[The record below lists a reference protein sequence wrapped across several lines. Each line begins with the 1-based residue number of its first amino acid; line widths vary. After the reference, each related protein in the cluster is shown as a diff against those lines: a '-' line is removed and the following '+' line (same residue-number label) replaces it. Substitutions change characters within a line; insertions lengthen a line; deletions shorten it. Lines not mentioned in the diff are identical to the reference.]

1 MIASLINLAF
11 ESSDLI
17 WLKRFQIEKMTIVE
31 IWKILIVQMKAS
43 KNLAFIILL
52 ILYFFQ
58 GMPVIMQDEQEIE
71 TNNRHEGAP
80 LLTATQKS
88 PPKFD
93 QSVCWCSCMWQKN

>member
-43 KNLAFIILL
+43 RNLAFIILL
-52 ILYFFQ
+52 ILYFFREC
-58 GMPVIMQDEQEIE
+58 P
-71 TNNRHEGAP
+71 
-80 LLTATQKS
+80 
-88 PPKFD
+88 
-93 QSVCWCSCMWQKN
+93 